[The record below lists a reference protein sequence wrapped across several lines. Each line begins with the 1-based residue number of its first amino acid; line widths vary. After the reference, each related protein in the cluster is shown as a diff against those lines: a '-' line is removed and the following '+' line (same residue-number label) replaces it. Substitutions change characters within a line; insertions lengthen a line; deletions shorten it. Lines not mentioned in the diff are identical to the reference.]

1 MYFDDLFLF
10 YFFQSEILILDATL
24 GSNNVKHII
33 YIIRVLFKLDHFVV
47 YFFFYLNIL
56 VFFFVI
62 HASKSFK

>member
-47 YFFFYLNIL
+47 YFFFLFKYLSI
-56 VFFFVI
+56 FFCDTCI
-62 HASKSFK
+62 QII